1 MTDQPDWPGWAP
13 PGGEGAPGEGRGSRP
28 AGGHEAPPRHEDVEP
43 TDQIPTPG
51 HTTSGQPTQRLP
63 TDPPPPPPPPAATRP
78 APSWPPPGQP
88 VYGGGG
94 WAPPPPPRRRTGL
107 IIAIVVGVLVL
118 VVGAALAIGA
128 VLVSTTTSTGSEAGG
143 SGRVEVE
150 GPDDR
155 EDAPQVPADDLE
167 AQAEAVLETINASEE
182 RMIAFQEV
190 VFSSIGDDGNVGDA
204 AADIAQ
210 EAQGAGD
217 DLTQMR
223 SDLRALAG
231 GQQEGFE
238 GLREIRDTYAEHMD
252 AWIDYLDAVAGSP
265 ALATPDSDEAEPL
278 WREIEV
284 TGDEFVG
291 AVETGLPEDL
301 RPDLRDLAEFI
312 VERGFGGFDDGTTGD
327 VV

>member
-13 PGGEGAPGEGRGSRP
+13 PGDE
-28 AGGHEAPPRHEDVEP
+28 EP
-43 TDQIPTPG
+43 PG
-51 HTTSGQPTQRLP
+51 HTPSGEPTQQLP
-63 TDPPPPPPPPAATRP
+63 SDPPPPPPPPAVTQPTHA
-78 APSWPPPGQP
+78 WPPPGQP

-107 IIAIVVGVLVL
+107 IIGIVVGVLVL
-118 VVGAALAIGA
+118 ILGAALTVGA
-128 VLVSTTTSTGSEAGG
+128 VFVSTTTSSGSEPDAG
-143 SGRVEVE
+143 GRVEVE

-155 EDAPQVPADDLE
+155 EGAPQVPSDDLE
-167 AQAEAVLETINASEE
+167 AQAEAVLETINTSEE

-210 EAQGAGD
+210 EAQDAGD
-217 DLTQMR
+217 DLTQLR

-238 GLREIRDTYAEHMD
+238 GLREIRDTYAEHMN

-265 ALATPDSDEAEPL
+265 ALATPDSEEAVPL

-284 TGDEFVG
+284 TGDDFVR
-291 AVETGLPEDL
+291 AVETGLPEGL
-301 RPDLRDLAEFI
+301 RPDLQDLAEFI